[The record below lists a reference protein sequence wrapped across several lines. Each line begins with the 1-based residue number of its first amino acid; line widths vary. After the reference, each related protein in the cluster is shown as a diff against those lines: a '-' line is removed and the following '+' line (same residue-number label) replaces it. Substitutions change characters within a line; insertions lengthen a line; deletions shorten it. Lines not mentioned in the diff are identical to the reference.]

1 MTADKWLVDG
11 STRTEAARRL
21 GWDNFAAVVIDSS
34 YENAPQQMRKQIQ
47 KLGTAFNNTHGRGMT
62 PDEIASLI
70 ETIAEDDDRPRDL
83 ATEMHLPVSTVN
95 TIVNAVRA
103 RRRGTQLGVT
113 FIPGVLTNSH
123 LKLFGAKSDKYT
135 GPVFAE
141 MLSLVQDARL
151 TIPQATSLMKDVLA
165 ADTESARMVLLSR
178 ERAQYKAVID
188 QFRNARGNVR
198 QSPSRAGRVRQ
209 SLGFLLGQEPDK
221 LVELNVQDADKY
233 LRTLNEAIEKLQ
245 KVRDAQMQIVSV
257 RYSER

>member
-1 MTADKWLVDG
+1 
-11 STRTEAARRL
+11 
-21 GWDNFAAVVIDSS
+21 
-34 YENAPQQMRKQIQ
+34 
-47 KLGTAFNNTHGRGMT
+47 
-62 PDEIASLI
+62 
-70 ETIAEDDDRPRDL
+70 
-83 ATEMHLPVSTVN
+83 
-95 TIVNAVRA
+95 
-103 RRRGTQLGVT
+103 
-113 FIPGVLTNSH
+113 
-123 LKLFGAKSDKYT
+123 
-135 GPVFAE
+135 